1 MLLRGMYIALYYHH
15 LDFVWSTWFWRP
27 GWILLLFKSSWKIS
41 QYLFNVKQVTFL
53 NLLLL
58 PPFKNVDFCCW
69 NWNLG
74 NWCGPLMTGGTS
86 AKECGREP
94 RSPLQHLPRAVPP
107 PTKNSFS
114 FSSYLPSD
122 PVHCYGLSPR
132 GDLAP
137 HPLHSQKT
145 ACKESGWGTEGG
157 KEITDRIKTAMAG
170 NPKHKYLW

>member
-1 MLLRGMYIALYYHH
+1 MLLRGMYIALYYRH

-27 GWILLLFKSSWKIS
+27 GWILLLFKSSWKIG

-86 AKECGREP
+86 ARECGREP
-94 RSPLQHLPRAVPP
+94 PSPLRHLPRAVPHLQRIV
-107 PTKNSFS
+107 S
-114 FSSYLPSD
+114 
-122 PVHCYGLSPR
+122 LS
-132 GDLAP
+132 A
-137 HPLHSQKT
+137 HTSQV
-145 ACKESGWGTEGG
+145 
-157 KEITDRIKTAMAG
+157 ILFTAMAFPLEEILPPIHHTHRKLPVKNLDG
-170 NPKHKYLW
+170 GRREGRRYR